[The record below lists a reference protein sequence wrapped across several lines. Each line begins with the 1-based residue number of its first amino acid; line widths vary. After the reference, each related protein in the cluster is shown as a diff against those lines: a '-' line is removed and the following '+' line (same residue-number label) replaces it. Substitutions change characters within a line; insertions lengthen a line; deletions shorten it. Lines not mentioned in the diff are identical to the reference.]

1 MMPALKVLRRG
12 LGETAKSA
20 QSPFSREACMNAPD
34 RPFPL
39 PRDLGLPERA
49 PKFTPL
55 VRSVIATARAEFNP
69 DRNAGRVAKELWPGD
84 KATAELVQRAAT
96 SFATTADAAWS
107 GPLATYRV
115 QELLTNLGPLS
126 AGSQLL
132 RQGIQLTFDRNFE
145 IRVPGITVSAS
156 YAGFVGEG
164 KPIPVR
170 QLPVSAGAILEPRKF
185 ATIVTLTREMVVS
198 SNAEE
203 LVRAVLVDAVA
214 AALDVALFSTTAG
227 DANRPPGLLY
237 NVDGLTPTAAST
249 PPNPVAAMMTDLGA
263 LAALVAPFGGLDICY
278 ITDPAT
284 AVRLTFAMGAQF
296 KIPVIASGGVT
307 PKTVICL
314 ALPALCSATDPAPR
328 LEAGRDW
335 AAMHFEDTSPQDITG
350 GSPSPAVP
358 VRSLF
363 QADSVGV
370 RLTMFVSWAL
380 RAAGSKSS
388 GSGSIAFTPGVTW

>member
-1 MMPALKVLRRG
+1 
-12 LGETAKSA
+12 
-20 QSPFSREACMNAPD
+20 MNRPD

-39 PRDLGLPERA
+39 PEDLGIKRA

-55 VRSVIATARAEFNP
+55 VRSIIAVARAELFAP
-69 DRNAGRVAKELWPGD
+69 DRNATRIARELFPGD
-84 KATAELVQRAAT
+84 KATAELVQRAGS
-96 SFATTADAAWS
+96 SFATTTDAAWA

-126 AGSQLL
+126 VGSQLL
-132 RQGIQLTFDRNFE
+132 REGISLTFDRAAE

-185 ATIVTLTREMVVS
+185 ATIVTLTREMIVS

-203 LVRAVLVDAVA
+203 LVRAVLVDAVGA
-214 AALDVALFSTTAG
+214 SLDVALFSTTAG

-237 NVDGLTPTAAST
+237 NVDGITPTTGGGGTAD
-249 PPNPVAAMMTDLGA
+249 MMDDLGV
-263 LAALVAPFGGLDICY
+263 LASLVAPFGGLDIVY
-278 ITDPAT
+278 VTDPGT
-284 AVRLTFAMGAQF
+284 AVKLMFAMGPQF
-296 KIPVIASGGVT
+296 RIPVLASSGV
-307 PKTVICL
+307 PAKTVICL
-314 ALPALCSATDPAPR
+314 APNALCSATDPAPR

-335 AAMHFEDTSPQDITG
+335 AGHFEDATPQDITG
-350 GSPSPAVP
+350 GSPSPAAP
-358 VRSLF
+358 VRSMF
-363 QADSVGV
+363 QTDSVGV

-380 RAAGSKSS
+380 RAAGSKSG
-388 GSGSIAFTPGVTW
+388 GSGALAFVPGVAW